1 MVSRIASSAAGK
13 KKIGRINKKGAHLSL
28 FFFYIKGERWVG
40 DGRWVRLGERR
51 RAVDKRNNASH
62 CIYTRFS
69 KRVKI
74 KQQPRPASVIQLGAI
89 AFSGP
94 G

>member
-28 FFFYIKGERWVG
+28 FFYIKGEWWVG
-40 DGRWVRLGERR
+40 DGRWVRLGERG

-62 CIYTRFS
+62 CISTRFS

-74 KQQPRPASVIQLGAI
+74 KQQPRPAAVIQLGSI
-89 AFSGP
+89 TFSGP